1 MSVVV
6 VLLVVALVALSL
18 AYVLGPTPDTTRPG
32 REWYP
37 AGPDAQPW
45 RTD

>member
-1 MSVVV
+1 MSVLVVLVV
-6 VLLVVALVALSL
+6 VGLVSLSFAYAL
-18 AYVLGPTPDTTRPG
+18 GRTPDTTRPG

-37 AGPDAQPW
+37 AGPDPQPW